1 MVASLLYYRKFTKS
15 LTGIGFELNPYNPC
29 VANKMIDGK
38 QMTIC
43 FHVDDCKLSHRKSTV
58 MDDMIQWLRQEYESI
73 FEDGSGEMTVSR
85 GKVHTYL
92 GMMLDYTVSGQVKI
106 TMFDYI
112 EEILTTFDK
121 ADPKGNGT
129 KTSAASE
136 NFSEL
141 TKTVRSSS
149 QTKLW
154 TFTTWWPR
162 LCMPPN
168 MLGQIPAQLLHS

>member
-1 MVASLLYYRKFTKS
+1 
-15 LTGIGFELNPYNPC
+15 
-29 VANKMIDGK
+29 
-38 QMTIC
+38 MT
-43 FHVDDCKLSHRKSTV
+43 
-58 MDDMIQWLRQEYESI
+58 
-73 FEDGSGEMTVSR
+73 
-85 GKVHTYL
+85 
-92 GMMLDYTVSGQVKI
+92 LDYTIFGQVKT
-106 TMFDYI
+106 TMINYVDK
-112 EEILTTFDK
+112 ILTAFFDK